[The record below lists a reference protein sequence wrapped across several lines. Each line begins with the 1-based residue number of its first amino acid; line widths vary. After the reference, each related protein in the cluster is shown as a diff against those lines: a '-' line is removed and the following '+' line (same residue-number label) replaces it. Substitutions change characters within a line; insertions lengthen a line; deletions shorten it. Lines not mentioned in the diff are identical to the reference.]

1 MSEKYSELLNNTKLL
16 AISNFSSKILV
27 FLLVPIYT
35 VALTTAEAGLY
46 DLAFTTILLL
56 YPILTL
62 MINEATIRFL
72 MDKDNSPKE
81 VFSIGIK
88 HVLIGSLI
96 FGLGLQVVRILN
108 VFDFVNDYHL
118 YVWVYFF
125 SYCFNLL
132 LIQLAKEIY
141 PYI

>member
-125 SYCFNLL
+125 S
-132 LIQLAKEIY
+132 
-141 PYI
+141 